1 MSGPVLTGAR
11 PYRFLDETS
20 VGNGYVRLRALALL
34 PVILVVLFAVVLGF
48 ETGGYGAEEDR
59 DTRDMAWDYRSTVY
73 QSTAFHKYFRAAYW
87 PSYLELEVN
96 EEVYDEVVVAA
107 ADRPVVLAAMP
118 ATAACQRV
126 VEVPCLAAKP
136 AHRDE
141 SVVGALNLGTDAGI
155 WAVGNGRAFQRI
167 AQGVNVG
174 LLSDGVAS
182 VPNAYA
188 DAANLSSYK
197 STRLAELQ
205 EMRTRS
211 AAAVLSTAVAAAN
224 GLACA
229 SDATGATCAWDQT
242 QWDAWATLAFS
253 DLATTNCSSAVDV
266 CSQTAAALAQAAAEE
281 DTVGNVAVRVVTG
294 AWAASN
300 THLKDVVSANGG
312 LPTVVTVANANGAGV
327 LSAAANGAAAY
338 DPMTDVAFG
347 EGTAY
352 VPPAS
357 VATIVAT
364 AASSVAAGA
373 PLVGYARPPD
383 FAARYYGLRGG
394 ASVGG
399 ARADLRRSF
408 ETSKTWRT
416 RQSYLAPFFDIGL
429 WPWEGQCADTGFNAT
444 IARDEGVYLN
454 DFPAFNAR
462 GAVPSVAVEIFG
474 DAKRVPAYD
483 SACDFDAADADAGA
497 ADVTCSVSVLVGV
510 EISVAATPAAGET
523 LGAWRLVDVAGVYD
537 DAAAVTTASTTT
549 LNAAFIGS
557 ETDAVAAFGSGTTRE
572 IYVSMRDAGAPEK
585 FRATPLGTP
594 SKMYLSIGLFLAA
607 LFTAPVHPY
616 LMFAY
621 VKFNV
626 ALREGKP
633 PPFWQAM
640 RKFRGW

>member
-141 SVVGALNLGTDAGI
+141 SVVGALNLGTDAGT
-155 WAVGNGRAFQRI
+155 WAVGNGRAFRRVSE
-167 AQGVNVG
+167 GVNDG

-188 DAANLSSYK
+188 DAANLSSYR
-197 STRLAELQ
+197 SSRLAELQ
-205 EMRTRS
+205 EMRARS
-211 AAAVLSTAVAAAN
+211 AATVLSDAVAAAN

-229 SDATGATCAWDQT
+229 SDATGATCAWDQA
-242 QWDAWATLAFS
+242 QWDAWATLAFG
-253 DLATTNCSSAVDV
+253 DLATASCSSAVDV
-266 CSQTAAALAQAAAEE
+266 CSQTAAALAQAAAEA
-281 DTVGNVAVRVVTG
+281 DAIGAVAVRVVTG

-300 THLKDVVSANGG
+300 VHLADVVSANGG
-312 LPTVVTVANANGAGV
+312 LPTVVTVTNEDGAGALV
-327 LSAAANGAAAY
+327 AAANGAAAFR
-338 DPMTDVAFG
+338 PMTDSVFG

-364 AASSVAAGA
+364 AAASVAPGV
-373 PLVGYARPPD
+373 PLAGYARPPD

-394 ASVGG
+394 ATVGG
-399 ARADLRRSF
+399 ARADLKRRF
-408 ETSKTWRT
+408 ETSGTWRT

-444 IARDEGVYLN
+444 VAVDEGVYLV

-462 GAVPSVAVEIFG
+462 GAVPAVDVAVLGENT
-474 DAKRVPAYD
+474 RVPAYE
-483 SACDFDAADADAGA
+483 SACDFDAADAGAGA
-497 ADVTCSVSVLVGV
+497 AEVTCAVSVLVGV
-510 EISVAATPAAGET
+510 ELSVAATPAAGET
-523 LGAWRLVDVAGVYD
+523 LGAWRLVDVSGVYD
-537 DAAAVTTASTTT
+537 DAVAVTTASTTT
-549 LNAAFIGS
+549 LTSAFEGS
-557 ETDAVAAFGSGTTRE
+557 EADAISAFGSGTTRE
-572 IYVSMRDAGAPEK
+572 IFVRVRDAGAPEK
-585 FRATPLGTP
+585 FHATPLGTP
-594 SKMYLSIGLFLAA
+594 SKMYLCIGLFLAA

>member
-59 DTRDMAWDYRSTVY
+59 DTRDMAWDYRSTVR
-73 QSTAFHKYFRAAYW
+73 QSTSFHAYFRAAYW

-96 EEVYDEVVVAA
+96 EEVYDEVVVAG

-118 ATAACQRV
+118 PTAACQRAV
-126 VEVPCLAAKP
+126 DVPCLAAKP

-155 WAVGNGRAFQRI
+155 WAVGNGRAFRRD
-167 AQGVNVG
+167 AEGAGG

-182 VPNAYA
+182 VPDAYA
-188 DAANLSSYK
+188 DAANLSSYR
-197 STRLAELQ
+197 SSRLAELQ
-205 EMRTRS
+205 EMRARS
-211 AAAVLSTAVAAAN
+211 AAAVLSDAVAAAN

-242 QWDAWATLAFS
+242 QWDAWAALAFA
-253 DLATTNCSSAVDV
+253 DLASTTCTSAIDV
-266 CSQTAAALAQAAAEE
+266 CSQTAAALAQAAAET
-281 DTVGNVAVRVVTG
+281 DAAGTVAVRVVTG
-294 AWAASN
+294 TWAASN
-300 THLKDVVSANGG
+300 VHLADVVSASGG
-312 LPTVVTVANANGAGV
+312 LPTVVTVTNPEGAGA
-327 LSAAANGAAAY
+327 LSVPANGAATY
-338 DPMTDVAFG
+338 RPMTDVAFG
-347 EGTAY
+347 EGTGY
-352 VPPAS
+352 VPPES

-364 AASSVAAGA
+364 AAASVAAGA
-373 PLVGYARPPD
+373 PLAGYARPPD
-383 FAARYYGLRGG
+383 DAARFYGLRGG
-394 ASVGG
+394 ATVHG
-399 ARADLRRSF
+399 ARADLKRSF
-408 ETSKTWRT
+408 ETSGTWRT

-429 WPWEGQCADTGFNAT
+429 WPWEGQCADTGHNAT
-444 IARDEGVYLN
+444 VAIDEGVYLV

-462 GAVPSVAVEIFG
+462 GSVPAVDVVVLG
-474 DAKRVPAYD
+474 VTKRVPAYE
-483 SACDFDAADADAGA
+483 SACDFDAADVDAGA
-497 ADVTCSVSVLVGV
+497 ADVQCAVSVLVGV
-510 EISVAATPAAGET
+510 DLSVAATPAAGET
-523 LGAWRLVDVAGVYD
+523 LGAWRLVGATGVYD
-537 DAAAVTTASTTT
+537 DAVAVTTASTTT
-549 LNAAFIGS
+549 MTAAFRGS
-557 ETDAVAAFGSGTTRE
+557 EADAISAFGSGTTRE
-572 IYVSMRDAGAPEK
+572 IVVRMRDAGAPTK
-585 FRATPLGTP
+585 FHATPLGTP
-594 SKMYLSIGLFLAA
+594 SKMYLCIGLFLAA
-607 LFTAPVHPY
+607 LFTAPAHPY